1 MRFMDRRGWM
11 TQDYL
16 LLGLLVLVSIWV
28 AREAWMDMITRALM
42 DPENGQALFA
52 PIIAAY
58 LFWLRRS
65 RLQFIRYR
73 PSVVGP
79 AVLALGVACLWWGIE
94 HDVLAIWHGG
104 AVILLIGCLLT
115 MTGLEALRQF
125 FPAILCLFFLIPT
138 PGMVRIALAAPL
150 QEFATAVTIFFLDT
164 TGVQAVRDGSV
175 IMIGQPPV
183 PVAIGEACNGMRMV
197 FALMLVVFGFVFSAQ
212 FRLETRVLLLALSPL
227 IALACNVAR
236 LVPTSLVYGHAS
248 LDFALKFHWIAGL
261 IMLPLALLI
270 LFGIVR
276 LLAWLDIPTMSWRL
290 AAR

>member
-1 MRFMDRRGWM
+1 M

-16 LLGLLVLVSIWV
+16 LLGLLALVAIWL
-28 AREAWMDMITRALM
+28 ARDAWSDMISRALN

-52 PIIAAY
+52 PLVAGY

-73 PSVVGP
+73 PSIVGP
-79 AVLALGVACLWWGIE
+79 AVIALGVALLWWGIE
-94 HDVLAIWHGG
+94 RDVLAVWHGG
-104 AVILLIGCLLT
+104 AVILLIGCLFT

-138 PGMVRIALAAPL
+138 PGMIRVALAAPL
-150 QEFATAVTIFFLDT
+150 QDFATLVTTSILDISDIH
-164 TGVQAVRDGSV
+164 AVRDGN
-175 IMIGQPPV
+175 IIQIGEPPV
-183 PVAIGEACNGMRMV
+183 AVAIGEACNGMRMV
-197 FALMLVVFGFVFSAQ
+197 FALLLVVFGFVFSAP
-212 FRLETRVLLLALSPL
+212 FRVETRILLLALSPL
-227 IALACNVAR
+227 IALACNVFR

-248 LDFALKFHWIAGL
+248 IDFALQFHWIAGL
-261 IMLPLALLI
+261 VMLPLALLI

-276 LLAWLDIPTMSWRL
+276 LLSWLDIPTMSWRL